1 MDPSLGL
8 TRRSRYGER
17 NYFVIS
23 KHFYNLTSHFGYHFS
38 TVEAFLAE
46 RPKENYVSFNFKGGG
61 ADYNRRVG
69 RVRFIERILKE
80 FGFRVKINED
90 CIIARLEGYDQGF
103 SIERLKV
110 LGYLTVHTRQ
120 LDMIM
125 ANHATVNYYID
136 QMLNEIYS
144 FVSV

>member
-1 MDPSLGL
+1 
-8 TRRSRYGER
+8 
-17 NYFVIS
+17 VIS
-23 KHFYNLTSHFGYHFS
+23 KHFCNLTSHFGYHFS
-38 TVEAFLAE
+38 TIETFLTE
-46 RPKENYVSFNFKGGG
+46 RPKENYASFNFKGGG
-61 ADYNRRVG
+61 ADYDRRVG

-80 FGFRVKINED
+80 FDFRVKINED

-125 ANHATVNYYID
+125 ANHAKVNYYID
-136 QMLNEIYS
+136 QMLNEINS